1 MLFCH
6 AKRKGFGIY
15 VSKPLEY
22 ICYDFSNI
30 YFDDIIILYDDAAD
44 GIVGIISVG

>member
-1 MLFCH
+1 MI
-6 AKRKGFGIY
+6 KKGFGIY

-30 YFDDIIILYDDAAD
+30 YIYLDDIIILYDDAAD

>member
-1 MLFCH
+1 MI
-6 AKRKGFGIY
+6 KKGFGIY

-22 ICYDFSNI
+22 ICYDLSNLYI
-30 YFDDIIILYDDAAD
+30 YLDDIIILYDDAAD

>member
-15 VSKPLEY
+15 VSKPLVMTFQIY
-22 ICYDFSNI
+22 IYL
-30 YFDDIIILYDDAAD
+30 DDIIILYDDAAD